1 MTDLALP
8 AASPVTPAHSV
19 LRRFLSLALIHGVLI
34 AGAIFMLAPFIWM
47 LVTSIKPPAEIF
59 SAEISLW
66 PKQFYGVENF
76 SFAMEKAP
84 LLRFALNGVILCGGI
99 LIVQLLVAI
108 PCAYAIAKLKFRAA
122 RLMMVLVMLGLLVPI
137 HATALPLYVAFDR
150 LAVLNSY
157 TALVAPFSISVFAIF
172 LFLQFFRAIPD
183 DLIHAARLDGMSEI
197 GIVARVVVPNA
208 WPAITAFA
216 IFSVVAHWNDLF
228 WPLVV
233 VTNQN
238 YATPPLG
245 LLYFRAAEAGDDY
258 GALMAATLIIT
269 LPLVA
274 AFLVAQKRFVEG
286 ITMTGLKG

>member
-1 MTDLALP
+1 MNASAFTLGRAVRLSILIFGAVIFLAP
-8 AASPVTPAHSV
+8 YVFMISTAGKAQSDIFSSS
-19 LRRFLSLALIHGVLI
+19 LSLIPQHWSYVANFTKALTRVSMTTLLWNGVVVCALIFVFQVMI
-34 AGAIFMLAPFIWM
+34 
-47 LVTSIKPPAEIF
+47 
-59 SAEISLW
+59 
-66 PKQFYGVENF
+66 
-76 SFAMEKAP
+76 
-84 LLRFALNGVILCGGI
+84 
-99 LIVQLLVAI
+99 AI
-108 PCAYAIAKLKFRAA
+108 PCAYAMAKLKFRAA

-157 TALVAPFSISVFAIF
+157 FALVAPFTISVFGIF

-183 DLIHAARLDGMSEI
+183 DLIHAARLDGMSELGII
-197 GIVARVVVPNA
+197 GRVIVPNA

-216 IFSVVAHWNDLF
+216 IFSVVAHWNDLY
-228 WPLVV
+228 WPLIVV
-233 VTNQN
+233 SNQA

-269 LPLVA
+269 TPLVA
-274 AFLVAQKRFVEG
+274 AFLLAQKRFVEG